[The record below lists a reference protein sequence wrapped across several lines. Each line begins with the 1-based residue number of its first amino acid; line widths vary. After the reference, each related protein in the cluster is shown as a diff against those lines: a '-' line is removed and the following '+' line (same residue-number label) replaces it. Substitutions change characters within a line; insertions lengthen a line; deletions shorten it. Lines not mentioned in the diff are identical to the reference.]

1 MTNETAQH
9 PLVPGHVEADDRV
22 GGTTQGPSAAHDRS
36 VAGLARVLDVE
47 LSRPVPI
54 VPGGQ
59 DGARVPQAWVLV
71 RLFGEPV
78 GLLSLDVPD
87 QGLAPPELLEKCV
100 DGSGSR
106 LDELLTARGLTRS
119 SLTVSGLGNASAPAN
134 AVGTDSRAAGVGDV
148 RLSLTVAVCTRDR
161 PQQLTRTLESLARQ
175 RHRDFDVVVVDNAP
189 TTEETAAVVDRFSSR
204 LPVRCVVEPRPG
216 LSRAKNRALREASG
230 DFVAYIDDDEVADP
244 GWVEEFGRALR
255 RHPRADAVTGLIV
268 PAELDTQAQLWFE
281 QFGGHSK
288 GRGCHPAVLTAD
300 SVFSPLYP
308 LPPFG
313 AGGNAVIRR
322 SALEA
327 VGGFDEALGAGT
339 RTRGS
344 EDTKLFTQLLL
355 RGGEVI
361 YWPSAFVRHLHRR
374 DYEGLRGQ
382 MSGYGRGIT
391 AFYTAL
397 VVDDPRLVISLLKLA
412 PRALREMTAP
422 VSERV
427 LDLGRPFPADL
438 LRAERRGMLAG
449 PFAYVAQ
456 RCHNRGSR

>member
-1 MTNETAQH
+1 
-9 PLVPGHVEADDRV
+9 VR
-22 GGTTQGPSAAHDRS
+22 
-36 VAGLARVLDVE
+36 LARVLDVE
-47 LSRPVPI
+47 LSQPTPA
-54 VPGGQ
+54 VPGGEN
-59 DGARVPQAWVLV
+59 GARVPQAWVLV
-71 RLFGEPV
+71 RLFGQPV
-78 GLLSLDVPD
+78 DLLALDVPD
-87 QGLAPPELLEKCV
+87 EGMAPPELLDKCV
-100 DGSGSR
+100 GGSGPR
-106 LDELLTARGLTRS
+106 LDELLTGYGLTRS
-119 SLTVSGLGNASAPAN
+119 SLTVRGL
-134 AVGTDSRAAGVGDV
+134 THAAGPVTAIDTDDDAAARGGVG
-148 RLSLTVAVCTRDR
+148 LSVTVAVCTRDR
-161 PQQLTRTLESLARQ
+161 PQQLSRTLESLACQ

-204 LPVRCVVEPRPG
+204 LSVRRVVEPCPG
-216 LSRAKNRALREASG
+216 LSRAKNRALREASR
-230 DFVAYIDDDEVADP
+230 DFVAYIDDDEAADP
-244 GWVEEFGRALR
+244 GWLEEFGRALR

-268 PAELDTQAQLWFE
+268 PAELDTQAQVWFE

-288 GRGCHPAVLTAD
+288 GRGCRPAVLTAR

-313 AGGNAVIRR
+313 AGGNAVVRR

-355 RGGEVI
+355 RDAEVI

-422 VSERV
+422 ASERV

-449 PFAYVAQ
+449 PFAYLSQ
-456 RCHNRGSR
+456 RRDNRRCR